1 MARINGKFDDVCRY
15 VERYSMIAFSVG
27 GRERLGA
34 YVLRES
40 CSRADD
46 ISEKHCLLG
55 GMCDISARC
64 EAACVDCIRLDAGCR
79 C

>member
-46 ISEKHCLLG
+46 ISEKHS
-55 GMCDISARC
+55 ISRSY
-64 EAACVDCIRLDAGCR
+64 
-79 C
+79 